1 MKLREKLLNKI
12 ANKLSNYKT
21 PNYDSIINMDV
32 KGKTKGVLTT
42 YDCTYQEVLKDKEQ
56 TGLIS
61 VDKLL
66 EDEFKDSK
74 YNSIY
79 FCDKD
84 HTVCLQNH
92 HKHTYVE
99 PVHECFDDA
108 YEVTYLVCDSE
119 NGYNNLKF
127 YISQSSKYHT
137 FLEEI
142 DEIPY
147 RKSFEELFSEDD
159 KVDKNESTKNEEVK
173 LLKKNCFEM
182 EGKVVNIGKEFLKKD
197 NSKAQFINIEQEYEF
212 SGKTKINTLSVM
224 LEKDILDNYR
234 DNITVNDVVSIKGTI
249 SSYKDKNN
257 NDRIVVNCYELE
269 VLNKIAENSIER

>member
-1 MKLREKLLNKI
+1 MKLREKILNKV
-12 ANKLSNYKT
+12 ANKLSNYRS
-21 PNYDSIINMDV
+21 PEYDSIIGIDV
-32 KGKTKGVLTT
+32 KGKTKGILTT
-42 YDCTYQEVLKDKEQ
+42 YDCTYNEVLKDKEQ

-66 EDEFKDSK
+66 EDEFEDSK

-79 FCDKD
+79 FCDKNR
-84 HTVCLQNH
+84 TVCLQNH
-92 HKHTYVE
+92 DKHTYVE

-108 YEVTYLVCDSE
+108 YEVTYLICDSE

-137 FLEEI
+137 FLKEV
-142 DEIPY
+142 DEMPY
-147 RKSFEELFSEDD
+147 RKSFEELFSKND
-159 KVDKNESTKNEEVK
+159 KIDKTETTKNKEEN
-173 LLKKNCFEM
+173 LLRKNCFEM
-182 EGKVVNIGKEFLKKD
+182 EGKVINIGKEFIKKD

-212 SGKTKINTLSVM
+212 SGKAKTNILSVM

-234 DNITVNDVVSIKGTI
+234 NNITVNDVVSIKGTI